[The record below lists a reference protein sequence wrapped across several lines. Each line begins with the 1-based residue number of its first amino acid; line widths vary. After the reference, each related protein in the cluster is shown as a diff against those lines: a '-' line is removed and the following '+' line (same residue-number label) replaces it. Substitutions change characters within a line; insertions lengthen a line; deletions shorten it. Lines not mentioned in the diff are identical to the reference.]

1 MKGVET
7 HPTGSGL
14 PTPSF
19 AGRRCVG
26 MPCDPHFHCLLLLHR
41 QTTQACDEGRNL
53 PVGGSVPALQPCS
66 DGSELF
72 LLHQL
77 DIDIASV
84 EQAIPG
90 QKAGLMD
97 YPLGT
102 HWMRYRE
109 QLANVFYDYFDA
121 VKL

>member
-1 MKGVET
+1 M
-7 HPTGSGL
+7 
-14 PTPSF
+14 
-19 AGRRCVG
+19 
-26 MPCDPHFHCLLLLHR
+26 
-41 QTTQACDEGRNL
+41 
-53 PVGGSVPALQPCS
+53 
-66 DGSELF
+66 F

-109 QLANVFYDYFDA
+109 QLAHVFYDYFDA